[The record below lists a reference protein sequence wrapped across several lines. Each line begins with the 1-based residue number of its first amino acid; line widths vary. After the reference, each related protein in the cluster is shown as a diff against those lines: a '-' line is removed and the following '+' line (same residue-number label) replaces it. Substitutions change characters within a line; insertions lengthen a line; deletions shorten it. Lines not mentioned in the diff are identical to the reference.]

1 MIDSKRRILIVD
13 DNLEGAEILSIM
25 LEHFGHDV
33 RITARGEKALEIVDA
48 FRPHLVLLDLDM
60 PRLNGFET
68 CRLLREKP
76 GGGDMVIAA
85 LTGWE
90 RDEDR
95 ERTRE
100 AGFDM
105 HLTRPLDPDTMRRIL
120 EELPPVPE
128 T

>member
-1 MIDSKRRILIVD
+1 MIDTKRRILVVD
-13 DNLEGAEILSIM
+13 DNLEGAEIVSIM

-33 RITARGEKALEIVDA
+33 RIASGGEKALEIVDG
-48 FRPHLVLLDLDM
+48 FCPHLVLLDLDM

-76 GGGDMVIAA
+76 GGGDTVIAA

-95 ERTRE
+95 DRTRE

-105 HLTRPLDPDTMRRIL
+105 HLAKPLDPDTMRKIL
-120 EELPPVPE
+120 EELPPIQA
-128 T
+128 

>member
-1 MIDSKRRILIVD
+1 MIDTKRRILVVD

-33 RITARGEKALEIVDA
+33 RIASGGEKALEIVDG
-48 FRPHLVLLDLDM
+48 FSPHLVLLDLDM

-76 GGGDMVIAA
+76 GGGDVVIAA

-95 ERTRE
+95 DRTRE

-105 HLTRPLDPDTMRRIL
+105 HLAKPLDPDTMRKIL
-120 EELPPVPE
+120 EELPPIQA
-128 T
+128 

>member
-1 MIDSKRRILIVD
+1 MIDSKRRILVVD

-33 RITARGEKALEIVDA
+33 RITSRGEKALEIVDA

-60 PRLNGFET
+60 PQLNGFET

-76 GGGDMVIAA
+76 GGRDMVIAA

-105 HLTRPLDPDTMRRIL
+105 HLAKPLDPDTMRRIL